1 MKAIV
6 HVVYDCVPGAY
17 AGGVQKMV
25 FELASAQRRAGADVE
40 VWAVNGLRAGAT
52 EDHGGLTLRYFMPD
66 DALGLVLSLIHI

>member
-25 FELASAQRRAGADVE
+25 FELASAQRRAGAV
-40 VWAVNGLRAGAT
+40 V
-52 EDHGGLTLRYFMPD
+52 
-66 DALGLVLSLIHI
+66 